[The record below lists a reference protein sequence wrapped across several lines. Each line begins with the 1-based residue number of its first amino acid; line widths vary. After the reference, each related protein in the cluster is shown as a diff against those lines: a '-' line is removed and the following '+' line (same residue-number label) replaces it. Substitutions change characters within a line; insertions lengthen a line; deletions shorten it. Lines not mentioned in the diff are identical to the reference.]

1 VGGGLPRMI
10 DMYFHES
17 KAQEFNNLDDIG
29 MKREYFQLFQ
39 EIEKWMAEL
48 RKVSDLYN
56 TVGRNQEK
64 TNLAN
69 ERLEER

>member
-1 VGGGLPRMI
+1 MI